1 MHRLTRFL
9 LPAIAASLL
18 LAACGSSSS
27 STSTGSSAAAPTD
40 AIVKTASNTTL
51 GSTVLVDSQGLTLYR
66 LSGEQS
72 GKWICTSKVCLQAW
86 HPLATHSSATPS
98 GTVGSL
104 AAIKRPD
111 GTWQVTYK
119 GMPLYTFSGDRK
131 AGQAKGQGIKDV
143 GTWNAVT
150 SAGTAST
157 APAQTTTSP
166 ASGGGYGY

>member
-66 LSGEQS
+66 LSG
-72 GKWICTSKVCLQAW
+72 G
-86 HPLATHSSATPS
+86 P
-98 GTVGSL
+98 
-104 AAIKRPD
+104 
-111 GTWQVTYK
+111 
-119 GMPLYTFSGDRK
+119 
-131 AGQAKGQGIKDV
+131 
-143 GTWNAVT
+143 
-150 SAGTAST
+150 
-157 APAQTTTSP
+157 
-166 ASGGGYGY
+166 